1 MKKYYIISLAL
12 SILISGVIAQYKAK
26 EYLEET
32 EEERYEN
39 PRERA
44 KWEYERI
51 ADPATGKIPP
61 DGKYKASLYTY
72 QKQQE
77 LYSTMKNS
85 AWAPWV
91 ERGPNADLIGPSNG
105 NIRQNASTGPG
116 TSGRMRTILVDA
128 NDGTG
133 NTVWTA
139 GVAGG
144 VWKSTNFN
152 SGTPTWTNISDAYT
166 NLAVTSI
173 AQDPS
178 NPNIMYFC
186 TGEAFFNLDAVQG
199 AGVWKSTDG
208 GNTWTQLASTTGFT
222 YCSKVV
228 VDGSGNVYVGVN
240 TGLRRSN
247 DGGVT
252 WTNIN
257 PTGVSAH
264 CTDLEISSTGRLH
277 ATFGLF
283 ATCAYRFTNT
293 PATVTAGTWTS
304 ATTNAPTSPERIEI
318 ACKANTLYALCGDG
332 AGNLTSLKRSTD
344 GGANWT
350 NVTIPA
356 GLTSGQAWYCL
367 AVDINPSNTN
377 QVYAG
382 SLDGFIST
390 DGGTNWTKVTD
401 WVAAPAGHYVHAD
414 HQFALWRDANNI
426 YVATD
431 GGIFHSS
438 NAGTSFISKN
448 DGLRIKQF
456 YSCAIHPTSTNYF
469 LAGAQD
475 NGSHQFTNPGLGATT
490 EVMGGDGC
498 FVHIDQDQP
507 AFQWVSYVYNNYRTS
522 TNGGATWTSQNIAN
536 VGQFVNP
543 TDYDDANNIMYCAD
557 ATGAYRR
564 WTNPQSGGPAI
575 SASINITTFGGPV
588 TAVKVA
594 SPFTNHRVYFGVRN
608 ATNSRVVYV
617 NNANTIASGSAG
629 TNITGVT
636 LPANAN
642 ISCIEFGT
650 SENVIVVTLSNYGV
664 NNVWVTTNGGATWTA
679 VDGDLPNMPV
689 RWAMFYPGDDTR
701 LILATE
707 AGVYATPLINGAS
720 TNWYP
725 SVSFP
730 VCATYMLQYRTSDQ
744 TIAAATHGRG
754 LWTNNIEY
762 VLPFNG
768 PKLTAVWT
776 DKTTAELKWHLENPR
791 TNVVYEIELAS
802 DNANFHKV
810 GEIKYNGQSD
820 YTFTHQPTL
829 SKTLYY
835 RIREKDKD
843 GASRL
848 SNVATLNVNQNDFSL
863 QITNIFP
870 NPVKDKCFMD
880 IESPKSGD
888 LLVEIYTLT
897 GQKVQQYNFTIP
909 QIGKHRFAIDMANLS
924 AGGYYLVAKSG
935 TVVHAQKVIKW

>member
-1 MKKYYIISLAL
+1 MKKYYIISLAFF
-12 SILISGVIAQYKAK
+12 ILISGAITQYKVK

-44 KWEYERI
+44 KWEYERM
-51 ADPATGKIPP
+51 ADPATGKVPP

-72 QKQQE
+72 QKQQQ
-77 LYSTMKNS
+77 LYSIMKNS

-105 NIRQNASTGPG
+105 NIRQNSSTGPG
-116 TSGRMRTILVDA
+116 TSGRIRTILVDA
-128 NDGTG
+128 NDATG

-144 VWKSTNFN
+144 IWKSTNFT
-152 SGTPTWTNISDAYT
+152 STTPTWTNISDAYT

-173 AQDPS
+173 AQAPS
-178 NPNIMYFC
+178 TPNTMYFC
-186 TGEAFFNLDAVQG
+186 TGEMFFNADAVQG
-199 AGVWKSTDG
+199 AGVWKSTNG
-208 GNTWTQLASTTGFT
+208 GNTWNQLASTTAFT
-222 YCSKVV
+222 YCSKIV
-228 VDGSGNVYVGVN
+228 VDNAGNVYVGTSN
-240 TGLRRSN
+240 GLKRST

-252 WTNIN
+252 WVDIT
-257 PTGVSAH
+257 PTGVNTR
-264 CTDLEISSTGRLH
+264 CTDLELSSTGRLH

-283 ATCAYRFTNT
+283 ATCAYRYTNN
-293 PATVTAGTWTS
+293 PATVTSGTWTS
-304 ATTNAPTSPERIEI
+304 ATTNAPTSTERIEI
-318 ACKANTLYALCGDG
+318 ACKANTLYALCGNGTGDLS
-332 AGNLTSLKRSTD
+332 ALKRSID

-367 AVDINPSNTN
+367 AVDINPADPTN
-377 QVYAG
+377 DVYVG

-390 DGGTNWTKVTD
+390 NGGSTWTQVSD
-401 WVAAPAGHYVHAD
+401 WVTAPAGDYIHAD
-414 HQFALWRDANNI
+414 HQYALWNDANNI
-426 YVATD
+426 YVASD
-431 GGIFHSS
+431 GGIFHST
-438 NAGTSFISKN
+438 NAGGSFISKN

-456 YSCAIHPTSTNYF
+456 YSCAIHPSSTNYF

-522 TNGGATWTSQNIAN
+522 TNGGATWTSQNISN
-536 VGQFVNP
+536 TGQFVNP

-557 ATGAYRR
+557 AAQRYRR
-564 WTNPQSGGPAI
+564 WTNPQSGGAAT
-575 SASINITTFGGPV
+575 SAVINITNMSGSV

-594 SPFTNHRVYFGVRN
+594 SPFTNNRVYFGTNN
-608 ATNSRVVYV
+608 AQVIYV
-617 NNANTIASGSAG
+617 NNAHSIASGSTGTVISSGFPAG
-629 TNITGVT
+629 AYV
-636 LPANAN
+636 
-642 ISCIEFGT
+642 SCIEFGT
-650 SENVIVVTLSNYGV
+650 TENNIVVTFSNYGI

-689 RWAMFYPGDDTR
+689 RWGMFYPGDDTR

-768 PKLTAVWT
+768 PKLSAVWS
-776 DKTTAELKWHLENPR
+776 DKTIAELKWHLENPR
-791 TNVVYEIELAS
+791 ANVTYEIELAS
-802 DNANFHKV
+802 DNANFQKV
-810 GEIKYNGQSD
+810 GEIKYNGSAD
-820 YTFTHQPTL
+820 YTFTHQPSL

-848 SNVATLNVNQNDFSL
+848 SNVATLNVNQNDFQL

-870 NPVKDKCFMD
+870 NPVKDKCFID
-880 IESPKSGD
+880 VESPKSGD
-888 LLVEIYTLT
+888 LSVELYTLA
-897 GQKVQQYNFTIP
+897 GQKVQKYTFTIP
-909 QIGKHRFAIDMANLS
+909 QIGKHRFSMDMSALS
-924 AGGYYLVAKSG
+924 VGAYYLVVKSDN
-935 TVVHAQKVIKW
+935 TVHSQKIMKW

>member
-1 MKKYYIISLAL
+1 MKKYYIISLAFL
-12 SILISGVIAQYKAK
+12 ILFVGVIAQYKVK

-44 KWEYERI
+44 KWEYERM
-51 ADPATGKIPP
+51 ADPATGKVPP

-77 LYSTMKNS
+77 LYSTMKNA
-85 AWAPWV
+85 AWGPWI

-116 TSGRMRTILVDA
+116 TSGRMRTVLVDA

-144 VWKSTNFN
+144 VWKTTNFN
-152 SGTPTWTNISDAYT
+152 TASPTWTNVSDFYT

-178 NPNIMYFC
+178 NFNTLYFC
-186 TGEAFFNLDAVQG
+186 TGEGFFNLDAVQG

-208 GNTWTQLASTTGFT
+208 GNTWTQLASTAGFA

-228 VDGSGNVYVGVN
+228 VDAAGNVYVGVN
-240 TGLRRSN
+240 TGLRRST

-264 CTDLEISSTGRLH
+264 CTDLEISSTGTLH

-283 ATCAYRFTNT
+283 ATCAYRYTNS
-293 PATVTAGTWTS
+293 PATVAAGTWTS
-304 ATTNAPTSPERIEI
+304 AATNAPASNERIEI
-318 ACKANTLYALCGDG
+318 GCKGNTLYALNGDG
-332 AGNLTSLKRSTD
+332 AGNLANIKRSTD

-350 NVTIPA
+350 TVTTPA
-356 GLTSGQAWYCL
+356 GVTSGQAWYCL
-367 AVDINPSNTN
+367 AVDINPSDPND
-377 QVYAG
+377 VFIG

-390 DGGTNWTKVTD
+390 NGGTSWTQVSEWVT
-401 WVAAPAGHYVHAD
+401 APAGDYVHAD
-414 HQFALWRDANNI
+414 HQYALWRDANNI

-431 GGIFHSS
+431 GGIFHST

-456 YSCAIHPTSTNYF
+456 YACAIHPTSTNYF

-475 NGSHQFTNPGLGATT
+475 NGSHQFTAAGLGATT

-507 AFQWVSYVYNNYRTS
+507 TYQWVSYVYNNYRTS

-536 VGQFVNP
+536 TGQFINP
-543 TDYDDANNIMYCAD
+543 TDYDDVNNIMYCAD
-557 ATGAYRR
+557 AAQSYRR
-564 WTNPQSGGPAI
+564 WTNPQSGGAAT
-575 SASINITTFGGPV
+575 SAVINITNMSGSV

-594 SPFTNHRVYFGVRN
+594 SPFTNNRVYFGTNN
-608 ATNSRVVYV
+608 AQVIYV
-617 NNANTIASGSAG
+617 NNAHSIASGSTGTVISSGFPAG
-629 TNITGVT
+629 SDV
-636 LPANAN
+636 
-642 ISCIEFGT
+642 SCIEFGT
-650 SENVIVVTLSNYGV
+650 TENNIVVTFSNYGI

-679 VDGDLPNMPV
+679 VDGTLPNMPV

-701 LILATE
+701 LIIATE

-725 SVSFP
+725 SVSYP
-730 VCATYMLQYRTSDQ
+730 VCATYMLQYRSLDQ

-754 LWTNNIEY
+754 LWTNNVEY

-768 PKLTAVWT
+768 PKLTAIWT

-791 TNVVYEIELAS
+791 ANVVYEIELAP
-802 DNANFHKV
+802 DNINFQKV
-810 GEIKYNGQSD
+810 GEIRYDGKSD
-820 YTFTHQPTL
+820 YTFTHQPSL

-848 SNVATLNVNQNDFSL
+848 SNIATLNVNQNDFNL
-863 QITNIFP
+863 QIANIFP
-870 NPVKDKCFMD
+870 NPVKDKCYID

-888 LLVEIYTLT
+888 LMVEIYTLN
-897 GQKVQQYNFTIP
+897 GQKVQQHVFTIP
-909 QIGKHRFAIDMANLS
+909 QIGKHRFTIDMTNLS
-924 AGGYYLVAKSG
+924 TGAYYLVARSG
-935 TVVHAQKVIKW
+935 TVVDTQKIIKW

>member
-1 MKKYYIISLAL
+1 MKKYYIIGLAFFILL
-12 SILISGVIAQYKAK
+12 SGIAAQYKVK

-39 PRERA
+39 PRARLQ
-44 KWEYERI
+44 WEYDRI
-51 ADPATGKIPP
+51 ADPVTGKVPP

-77 LYSTMKNS
+77 LYSTMKTS
-85 AWAPWV
+85 AWGPWV

-116 TSGRMRTILVDA
+116 TSGRMRTVLIDA

-144 VWKSTNFN
+144 LWKTTNFN
-152 SGTPTWTNISDAYT
+152 SASPTWSNISDFFT

-178 NPNIMYFC
+178 NANIMYFC
-186 TGEAFFNLDAVQG
+186 TGEGFFNLDAVQG
-199 AGVWKSTDG
+199 AGVWKSTNG
-208 GNTWTQLASTTGFT
+208 GNTWTQLASTTGFA
-222 YCSKVV
+222 YCSKIV
-228 VDGSGNVYVGVN
+228 VDAAGNVYVGVN
-240 TGLRRSN
+240 TGLRRST
-247 DGGVT
+247 DGGTT

-264 CTDLEISSTGRLH
+264 CTDLELSSTGRLH

-283 ATCAYRFTNT
+283 ATCAYRYTDI
-293 PATVTAGTWTS
+293 PATVAAGTWTS
-304 ATTNAPTSPERIEI
+304 AVTNTPNSNERIEI
-318 ACKANTLYALCGDG
+318 GCKGNTLYALCGNG
-332 AGNLTSLKRSTD
+332 AGNLSALRRSTD
-344 GGANWT
+344 GGANWN

-367 AVDINPSNTN
+367 AVDINPADPTN
-377 QVYAG
+377 DVFVG

-390 DGGTNWTKVTD
+390 DGGTTWTQVSD
-401 WVAAPAGHYVHAD
+401 WVTAPAGDYIHAD
-414 HQFALWRDANNI
+414 HQYALWRDANNI

-438 NAGTSFISKN
+438 NAGASFTSKN

-456 YSCAIHPTSTNYF
+456 YSCAIHPSTTNYF

-475 NGSHQFTNPGLGATT
+475 NGSHQFTVAGLGATT

-498 FVHIDQDQP
+498 FVHIDQNEP

-522 TNGGATWTSQNIAN
+522 TNSGATWTSQNIAN
-536 VGQFVNP
+536 TGQFINP
-543 TDYDDANNIMYCAD
+543 TDYDDVNNIMYCAD
-557 ATGAYRR
+557 VAASYRR
-564 WTNPQSGGPAI
+564 WTNPQSGGAAT
-575 SASINITTFGGPV
+575 SAVINITNMSGSV

-594 SPFTNHRVYFGVRN
+594 SPFTNNRVYFGTNN
-608 ATNSRVVYV
+608 AQVIYV
-617 NNANTIASGSAG
+617 NNAHSIASGSTGTVISSGFPAG
-629 TNITGVT
+629 ADV
-636 LPANAN
+636 
-642 ISCIEFGT
+642 SCVEFGT
-650 SENVIVVTLSNYGV
+650 TENNIVVTFSNYGI
-664 NNVWVTTNGGATWTA
+664 NNVWVTTNGGTTWTA

-707 AGVYATPLINGAS
+707 AGVYATPLINGAL

-730 VCATYMLQYRTSDQ
+730 VCATYMLQYRASDQ

-754 LWTNNIEY
+754 LWTNNVEY

-768 PKLTAVWT
+768 PKLTAVWA
-776 DKTTAELKWHLENPR
+776 DKTTSELKWHLENPR
-791 TNVVYEIELAS
+791 TNVIYEIELAS
-802 DNANFHKV
+802 DNINFQKV
-810 GEIKYNGQSD
+810 GEIRYNGQSD
-820 YTFTHQPTL
+820 YVFTHQPSL

-863 QITNIFP
+863 QIANIFP
-870 NPVKDKCFMD
+870 NPVKDNCYID
-880 IESPKSGD
+880 VESPKSGD
-888 LLVEIYTLT
+888 LLIEIYTLS
-897 GQKVQQYNFTIP
+897 GQKVQQHNFTIP
-909 QIGKHRFAIDMANLS
+909 QIGKHRFSIDMTNLS
-924 AGGYYLVAKSG
+924 AGGYYLVARSG
-935 TVVHAQKVIKW
+935 NALHTQKILKW